1 MYTRYPNP
9 IDVVDLQNFVN
20 VSLTTLAG
28 EGDLA
33 NDKLSTLSIVGT
45 GYRSLIYELK
55 LDANFETLSK
65 SCTTIWKALEENPK
79 LSKLLVSNVH
89 AFIWH

>member
-1 MYTRYPNP
+1 MFTT
-9 IDVVDLQNFVN
+9 DVVDLQSFVN
-20 VSLTTLAG
+20 VSLTTSAG

-55 LDANFETLSK
+55 LDAGFETLSRGC
-65 SCTTIWKALEENPK
+65 STIWKALEENAK
-79 LSKLLVSNVH
+79 LPKLLVSH
-89 AFIWH
+89 LHMHF